1 MKRFHDISG
10 GPQGN
15 KIADLRE
22 HFIKKPETQDVKER
36 LGKLLLEVLAI
47 KKSDSRAFK
56 ELPQA
61 LIHYELALRQS
72 LARGLDAE
80 ASDSEGRYLSALAHE
95 RIEPLLGGASFTDDF
110 KTIKSRLLWGG
121 SDR

>member
-1 MKRFHDISG
+1 MKRFHDVGG

-22 HFIKKPETQDVKER
+22 NFIKGPETHDIKKR
-36 LGKLLLEVLAI
+36 LGKMLDVLA
-47 KKSDSRAFK
+47 KGDSNAFE